1 LLGTFVGVPTVSAD
15 PAHAGDIER
24 GCELAVETIRGF
36 GGRPEVYRPRQG
48 NPVVHGVFDQS
59 PSLPTVTVYNHL
71 DVQPAS
77 RDDGV
82 WRTDPFVMVRE
93 GDRYFGRGT
102 TDDKGPALSAL
113 FGIRAAR
120 ESGLPINLRV
130 LWELEEEV
138 GSPGLDEVLRGAGR
152 KLRTDSI
159 LVSDTVWLTRTQ
171 PACPTSLRGFQGFR
185 FELRTAEGDRHSG
198 DVGGPGRNAIA
209 ELMGL
214 VCKIHDPDTGRV
226 KIPGFYA
233 DVVAPTRR
241 ELEEFRR
248 SGFSLRAYKRDFRLR
263 SLRTDDPLEVM
274 KRMWAL
280 PTFEVHGV
288 AGGYAGPGLKSIV
301 PGRAEVFASCRLVA
315 NQTPEKIRRLVTSFV
330 KKHAPDVKVHAEGG
344 SLPYRGLTTGPLA
357 DAIREAVRFGFGRPP
372 VFVRD
377 GGTIGAVV
385 TMEKVLRCPVL
396 FLGISLPEHGYHAP
410 NENFDWG
417 QASRGMAAFARYF
430 ERVAAMGPPRA
441 VD

>member
-1 LLGTFVGVPTVSAD
+1 M
-15 PAHAGDIER
+15 
-24 GCELAVETIRGF
+24 ETIRRF
-36 GGRPEVYRPRQG
+36 GGRPEVHRPRQG

-77 RDDGV
+77 REDGV
-82 WRTDPFVMVRE
+82 WRTDPFVLERQ

-120 ESGLPINLRV
+120 ESGVPVNLRV
-130 LWELEEEV
+130 LWEFEEEV
-138 GSPGLDEVLRGAGR
+138 GSTGFEEVLRGAGR
-152 KLRTDSI
+152 TLATGSV
-159 LVSDTVWLTRTQ
+159 LVSDTVWLTRSQ
-171 PACPTSLRGFQGFR
+171 PACPMSLRGFQGFR
-185 FELRTAEGDRHSG
+185 FELQTADGDAHSG
-198 DVGGPGRNAIA
+198 DVGGPGRNPIA

-214 VCKIHDPDTGRV
+214 MGRIQDPGTGRV
-226 KIPGFYA
+226 KIPGFYE
-233 DVVAPTRR
+233 DVVPPTRR
-241 ELEEFRR
+241 ELEDFRR
-248 SGFSLRAYKRDFRLR
+248 SGFSLRAYKKDLRLR
-263 SLRTDDPLEVM
+263 SLRTEDPLEVM
-274 KRMWAL
+274 KRLWAR

-288 AGGYAGPGLKSIV
+288 AGGYAGPGLKAIV
-301 PGRAEVFASCRLVA
+301 PGRAEVLASCRLVA
-315 NQTPEKIRRLVTSFV
+315 NQTPERIRRLVTAFV
-330 KKHAPDVKVHAEGG
+330 KEHAPDVKVHADGG
-344 SLPYRGLTTGPLA
+344 ALPYRGRTTGPLA
-357 DAIREAVRFGFGRPP
+357 DAIREAVRFGFGRKP

-377 GGTIGAVV
+377 GGTIGAVI

-430 ERVAAMGPPRA
+430 ELVAAMGPARA

>member
-1 LLGTFVGVPTVSAD
+1 METVRA
-15 PAHAGDIER
+15 
-24 GCELAVETIRGF
+24 F
-36 GGRPEVYRPRQG
+36 GGRAEVLRPRAG
-48 NPVVHGVFDQS
+48 SPVVHGMFDTS

-82 WRTDPFVMVRE
+82 WRTDPFVLHRE

-102 TDDKGPALSAL
+102 TDDKGPALTAL

-120 ESGLPINLRV
+120 DSGLPLNLRV
-130 LWELEEEV
+130 LWEFEEEV
-138 GSPGLDEVLRGAGR
+138 GSEGFEEVIRAAR
-152 KLRTDSI
+152 SRLRTDSVV
-159 LVSDTVWLTRTQ
+159 VSDTVWLTRNQ
-171 PACPTSLRGFQGFR
+171 PANPSSLRGFQGFR
-185 FELRTAEGDRHSG
+185 FVLQTGEEDRHSG
-198 DVGGPGRNAIA
+198 DVGGPGRNPIT

-214 VCKIHDPDTGRV
+214 VARIQDPATGRV

-233 DVVAPTRR
+233 DVVPPTRR

-248 SGFSLRAYKRDFRLR
+248 SGFSLRQYKKDFRLR
-263 SLRTDDPLEVM
+263 SLRTNDPLEVM

-288 AGGYAGPGLKSIV
+288 AGGYAGPGLKAIV
-301 PGRAEVFASCRLVA
+301 PGRAEVIASCRLVA
-315 NQTPEKIRRLVTSFV
+315 NQTPAKIRRLVTAFV
-330 KKHAPDVKVHAEGG
+330 KKHNPDVKVHAESG
-344 SLPYRGLTTGPLA
+344 SFPYRGLTTGPLA
-357 DAIREAVRFGFGRPP
+357 DAVREAVRFGFGRSP
-372 VFVRD
+372 VFIRD

-396 FLGISLPEHGYHAP
+396 FLGVSLPEHGYHAP

-417 QASRGMAAFARYF
+417 QASRGMVAFARYF
-430 ERVAAMGPPRA
+430 ELVAGMGPQP
-441 VD
+441 

>member
-1 LLGTFVGVPTVSAD
+1 MEA
-15 PAHAGDIER
+15 
-24 GCELAVETIRGF
+24 IRSF
-36 GGRPEVYRPRQG
+36 GGRPEVFRPRAG
-48 NPVVHGVFDQS
+48 SPVVHGVFDTS

-82 WRTDPFVMVRE
+82 WRTDPFVLARE

-102 TDDKGPALSAL
+102 TDDKGPALTAL

-120 ESGLPINLRV
+120 ENGLPVNLRV
-130 LWELEEEV
+130 LWEFEEEV
-138 GSPGLDEVLRGAGR
+138 GSEGFDEVIRSAR
-152 KLRTDSI
+152 ARLRTDSI
-159 LVSDTVWLTRTQ
+159 LVSDTVWLTRNQ
-171 PACPTSLRGFQGFR
+171 PANPSSLRGFQGFH
-185 FELRTAEGDRHSG
+185 FVLQTGEEDRHSG
-198 DVGGPGRNAIA
+198 DVGGPGRNPIA

-214 VCKIHDPDTGRV
+214 VAKIQDPATGRV

-233 DVVAPTRR
+233 DVVPPTRR

-248 SGFSLRAYKRDFRLR
+248 SGFSLRQYKKDFRLR
-263 SLRTDDPLEVM
+263 SLRTNDPLEVM

-288 AGGYAGPGLKSIV
+288 AGGYAGPGLKAIV
-301 PGRAEVFASCRLVA
+301 PGRAEVIASCRLVA
-315 NQTPEKIRRLVTSFV
+315 NQTPDKIRRLVTAFV

-344 SLPYRGLTTGPLA
+344 SFPYRGLTTGPLA
-357 DAIREAVRFGFGRPP
+357 DAVREAVRFGFGRSP
-372 VFVRD
+372 VFIRD

-410 NENFDWG
+410 NENFDWR
-417 QASRGMAAFARYF
+417 QAAGGMAAFARYF
-430 ERVAAMGPPRA
+430 ELVGQRSPLPLGEGNG
-441 VD
+441 

>member
-1 LLGTFVGVPTVSAD
+1 M
-15 PAHAGDIER
+15 
-24 GCELAVETIRGF
+24 ETIRAF
-36 GGRPEVYRPRQG
+36 GGRPEVFRPRAG
-48 NPVVHGVFDQS
+48 SPVVHGVFDTA

-82 WRTDPFVMVRE
+82 WRTDPFVLARE

-102 TDDKGPALSAL
+102 TDDKGPALTAL

-120 ESGLPINLRV
+120 ESGLPVNLRV
-130 LWELEEEV
+130 LWEFEEEV
-138 GSPGLDEVLRGAGR
+138 GSEGFEEVIRAARGP
-152 KLRTDSI
+152 LRTDSI
-159 LVSDTVWLTRTQ
+159 LVSDTVWLTRNQ
-171 PACPTSLRGFQGFR
+171 PANPSSLRGFQGFR
-185 FELRTAEGDRHSG
+185 FVLQTGEEDRHSG
-198 DVGGPGRNAIA
+198 DVGGPGRNPIA

-214 VCKIHDPDTGRV
+214 VAKIQDPATGRV

-233 DVVAPTRR
+233 DVVPPTRR

-248 SGFSLRAYKRDFRLR
+248 SGFSLRQYKKDFRLL

-288 AGGYAGPGLKSIV
+288 AGGYAGPGLKAIV
-301 PGRAEVFASCRLVA
+301 PGRAEVLASCRLVA
-315 NQTPEKIRRLVTSFV
+315 NQTPDKIRRLVTAFV
-330 KKHAPDVKVHAEGG
+330 KKQNPDVRVDAEGG
-344 SLPYRGLTTGPLA
+344 SFPYRGLTTGPLA
-357 DAIREAVRFGFGRPP
+357 DAVREAVRFGFGRAP
-372 VFVRD
+372 VFIRD

-396 FLGISLPEHGYHAP
+396 FLGVSLPEHGYHAP

-417 QASRGMAAFARYF
+417 QAAGGMAAFARYF
-430 ERVAAMGPPRA
+430 ELVAGMGSNRK
-441 VD
+441 